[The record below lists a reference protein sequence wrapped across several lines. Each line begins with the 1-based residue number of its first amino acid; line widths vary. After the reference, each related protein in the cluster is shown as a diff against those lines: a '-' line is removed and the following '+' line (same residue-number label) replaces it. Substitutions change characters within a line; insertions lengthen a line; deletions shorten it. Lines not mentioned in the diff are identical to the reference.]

1 MKRFVP
7 SLVWLILVGCAG
19 LIHAQQTAALAGTV
33 EDAHGTPQMGALI
46 ELMSRPDS
54 QTVATAVSDSHGRY
68 LLTKLFPGKYE
79 LRVSAAFFLPL
90 VRNDVRLRPDVQT
103 VANLTLQG
111 IFDVANWLPAQR
123 RRADDPVDDWK
134 WTLRAMASRPLL
146 QWVDPDDGVPA
157 SSSTERPHRASSQR
171 RLLFSNADGVFGN
184 GGPHQ
189 TLLLN
194 RTMGN
199 GNAAVLRAD
208 LGEIRTAS
216 TSAQPSVAL
225 VAGYGI
231 ANPMG
236 GSTRL
241 AGSFQS
247 QPELTDGSPGGGFQL
262 LRVASAERIP
272 IGNTL
277 LIDVGALAQGER
289 LEQAQFEM
297 EPYFRV
303 AIPWGQNLVVEYRY
317 AMGRELQR
325 SDDMDDLNPT
335 LSVVTNGHGRPR
347 NDSGMH
353 QEISVSRRSGSRALR
368 ASAYLDRV
376 PYAAIAGSGVMNNS
390 ALQLTQA
397 IADRTTGIFEL
408 AGPGYAASGLSVCI
422 LQTWTSALAAW
433 IEYDRGTAWKAKD
446 GLTLENLPAGL
457 GKEMAE
463 AASAALRGKILRTG
477 TELRIEYRWQPAS
490 TLTQV
495 NEFNVLPD
503 EAYLNFYIR
512 QRLWSGGLLPQGLD
526 MLLEATNLLHQGE
539 QPANS
544 PNGQTLLLSQVPRAI
559 LGGLAFNF

>member
-1 MKRFVP
+1 
-7 SLVWLILVGCAG
+7 
-19 LIHAQQTAALAGTV
+19 
-33 EDAHGTPQMGALI
+33 
-46 ELMSRPDS
+46 
-54 QTVATAVSDSHGRY
+54 
-68 LLTKLFPGKYE
+68 
-79 LRVSAAFFLPL
+79 
-90 VRNDVRLRPDVQT
+90 
-103 VANLTLQG
+103 
-111 IFDVANWLPAQR
+111 
-123 RRADDPVDDWK
+123 
-134 WTLRAMASRPLL
+134 
-146 QWVDPDDGVPA
+146 
-157 SSSTERPHRASSQR
+157 
-171 RLLFSNADGVFGN
+171 
-184 GGPHQ
+184 
-189 TLLLN
+189 
-194 RTMGN
+194 
-199 GNAAVLRAD
+199 
-208 LGEIRTAS
+208 
-216 TSAQPSVAL
+216 
-225 VAGYGI
+225 
-231 ANPMG
+231 MG

-353 QEISVSRRSGSRALR
+353 QEISVSRRFGSRALR